1 MFSNK
6 SILPFLSFL
15 LLSSFVSGQDAIS
28 ITNQMFA
35 TIKTTKALQYTFE
48 SKERLMHGKSHI
60 EKSTFKI
67 NVSPLQIYIYQHAP
81 KNGLQCLYNA
91 GKNKGKVKIN
101 PNSFP
106 WVNLNLDP
114 EGELMLQDRHHSIFD
129 AGFNYTSSLLEYL
142 LNKYEAQKE
151 SLIKYSGTLKLQ
163 GIECYYLIFT
173 NPNYKLISYTTQK
186 NETPLSIAKKNHIN
200 FYSILENNPSLK
212 VTDVIKPG
220 TKIVIPN
227 DYASKMELFVS
238 KEKYYPLYLK
248 IYDNKG
254 VYEEFTFQQ
263 VNINAVFKDL
273 DFSETN
279 PNYKF
284 K

>member
-1 MFSNK
+1 
-6 SILPFLSFL
+6 
-15 LLSSFVSGQDAIS
+15 
-28 ITNQMFA
+28 
-35 TIKTTKALQYTFE
+35 
-48 SKERLMHGKSHI
+48 
-60 EKSTFKI
+60 
-67 NVSPLQIYIYQHAP
+67 
-81 KNGLQCLYNA
+81 
-91 GKNKGKVKIN
+91 
-101 PNSFP
+101 
-106 WVNLNLDP
+106 
-114 EGELMLQDRHHSIFD
+114 
-129 AGFNYTSSLLEYL
+129 
-142 LNKYEAQKE
+142 
-151 SLIKYSGTLKLQ
+151 
-163 GIECYYLIFT
+163 LIFT

-238 KEKYYPLYLK
+238 KEKYYPLYIK

-254 VYEEFTFQQ
+254 FYEEFTFQQ